1 MNQIQAFLY
10 TFNDLISNID
20 FDKYYDFTVFK
31 NQNNDQII
39 IYITYFDSFK
49 IYISSI
55 IKAKDNSKSL
65 EEYKYNESL
74 NTFGQS
80 ISCKFVFDNLYN
92 LCFFIDESNL
102 LVASLINPIHKNISI
117 QSSAEGMKLLRY
129 IKSTYIKKMQQIFI
143 CGTDYNDLI
152 SCIIYDIRKN
162 KFNEWIDLE
171 ETLEEQLPEKIQTYY
186 FKETENIIFFISY
199 DDYAISYSIDE
210 KGELIKSGKCDFSHL
225 NFIFLFLSCDSN
237 KNYELI
243 SDLSDNI
250 ICNINSTIIPN
261 ITIES
266 SSINS
271 NINLNKST
279 IFSIP
284 TSFILS
290 TAYNYLYSTYQYSQT
305 SLLSSSNILISK
317 ESSLIKST
325 SYSSTSFLIDKSSTN
340 LHYSTQLITS
350 STLPITFNNHSSL
363 LIYTSQAINSNS
375 KISDKINSFPI
386 IYTSDLT
393 IDISSI
399 PKIEIIEE
407 EIIITEKINITKEN
421 LIDEIPFIIKNV
433 EVGKIY
439 NKIGEDYN
447 ILIYPT
453 NSTFL
458 SSITHVNFSECETL
472 LRNHYEIPDS
482 TIITFLQLELENEN
496 SQSLINQVEYEAYI
510 ENKTHLD
517 LSLCNNTNIHVIY
530 AIKNKSLID
539 FSIANSFKNS
549 GIDIFN
555 INDSFFNDIC
565 QPYSESDNDMIL
577 EDRIKDIYQN
587 YSLCEIGCNYNK
599 IDLENMT
606 ISCKCKIKDN
616 ISLVITPLNL
626 EKTEGSSTNFEVIKC
641 YKLVFSLKGK
651 LKNFGFLIFLL
662 LIIIHIP
669 FLFYYFSI
677 GIRRIKIYIIE
688 EMKKYG
694 YIKDKKN
701 KNNNFKRKKRNS
713 KTMKSKIVHTKII
726 RNNKKKNKTKLSI
739 KKIRVINN
747 SSLINIMKSSDR
759 EITSDKN
766 NDKSTKINNIIGQR
780 KSIKNNKKKT
790 IKMKKKHKNS
800 KLNLIKVNKNL
811 NKKNFSHITTANISE
826 DGVKNNNAN
835 KFSLINIDL
844 NLYRHKQYIPPNS
857 HIILDNYTF
866 QEAIKFDLRELCEIF
881 YIFALSKQILFHTFY
896 IFLL

>member
-1 MNQIQAFLY
+1 M
-10 TFNDLISNID
+10 
-20 FDKYYDFTVFK
+20 
-31 NQNNDQII
+31 
-39 IYITYFDSFK
+39 
-49 IYISSI
+49 
-55 IKAKDNSKSL
+55 
-65 EEYKYNESL
+65 
-74 NTFGQS
+74 
-80 ISCKFVFDNLYN
+80 
-92 LCFFIDESNL
+92 
-102 LVASLINPIHKNISI
+102 
-117 QSSAEGMKLLRY
+117 
-129 IKSTYIKKMQQIFI
+129 
-143 CGTDYNDLI
+143 
-152 SCIIYDIRKN
+152 
-162 KFNEWIDLE
+162 
-171 ETLEEQLPEKIQTYY
+171 
-186 FKETENIIFFISY
+186 
-199 DDYAISYSIDE
+199 
-210 KGELIKSGKCDFSHL
+210 
-225 NFIFLFLSCDSN
+225 
-237 KNYELI
+237 
-243 SDLSDNI
+243 
-250 ICNINSTIIPN
+250 
-261 ITIES
+261 
-266 SSINS
+266 
-271 NINLNKST
+271 
-279 IFSIP
+279 
-284 TSFILS
+284 S
-290 TAYNYLYSTYQYSQT
+290 TAYNYLYSTYQYSKT

-317 ESSLIKST
+317 ESSLITQTSLLSPSNILIPKESSLIKSA
-325 SYSSTSFLIDKSSTN
+325 SFSSTSFLIDKSSTN
-340 LHYSTQLITS
+340 LHISTQLNTS
-350 STLPITFNNHSSL
+350 STLPITFNSHSSL
-363 LIYTSQAINSNS
+363 LIYTSQAIISNS
-375 KISDKINSFPI
+375 KFSDKINSFPI
-386 IYTSDLT
+386 IYTAHLT

-399 PKIEIIEE
+399 SKIEIIEE
-407 EIIITEKINITKEN
+407 EIITEKINITKEN
-421 LIDEIPFIIKNV
+421 LIYEIPFIIKNV

-439 NKIGEDYN
+439 KKIGDDYN

-458 SSITHVNFSECETL
+458 SSISHVNFSECETL

-482 TIITFLQLELENEN
+482 TIITILQLELENEN

-539 FSIANSFKNS
+539 FSKAISFKNS

-606 ISCKCKIKDN
+606 ISCKCKTKDN

-626 EKTEGSSTNFEVIKC
+626 EKTEESSTNFDVIKC

-651 LKNFGFLIFLL
+651 LKNIGFLIFLL

-669 FLFYYFSI
+669 FLFYYFCI
-677 GIRRIKIYIIE
+677 GIKLIKMYIIE

-701 KNNNFKRKKRNS
+701 KNNNFKRKKINHT
-713 KTMKSKIVHTKII
+713 KTTKPRTVHTKII
-726 RNNKKKNKTKLSI
+726 RSNKKKNKTNLSI

-747 SSLINIMKSSDR
+747 SSLINIMKSSNR

-766 NDKSTKINNIIGQR
+766 NDKRAKI
-780 KSIKNNKKKT
+780 NNKKKT
-790 IKMKKKHKNS
+790 IKMNKKHKNS

-881 YIFALSKQILFHTFY
+881 YIFALSKQILFHTFLY
-896 IFLL
+896 ISPLELFSLRFCLFIFIISSDLALNALFYFNDNISKKYRYAKNLFLFTFSDNITIIIISTFVGFILLTLFSKLANSINDIRDVFRKEEEKLKNNKKYNITGKRKAEIISEIEQILKKYKIKIIILIIIEIIIMIFYWYFVNAFCHVYHATQKSWLFDSFISMLSRGIIELLISLGLAKLYRMAIEGESHCLYKAVMFLYNFR